1 MLKSTIIWSFSIL
14 ASSICA
20 LFLGTAVFT
29 SPAYAATVI
38 VIVDPTDNP
47 FLAGAPD
54 GATSVGDSAPVQSPT
69 LAITGF
75 DPSEAITFSVVG
87 GFNNAGGFIAT
98 GPDGGSLFAIAAAR
112 LGISV
117 NVPANGLVGVFLDA
131 SVPGG
136 TAPPQ
141 RDDGVSFL
149 SLSPLLRQIFW
160 IGDGLT
166 GNGSGTVQTFFA
178 PAGATRLYLGPSDGF
193 GWFNNSG
200 GATVTINYSPLIA
213 EVPEPDAWAM
223 MIVGFGAIAMAMRAR
238 RTKENGL
245 QTTQNVS

>member
-1 MLKSTIIWSFSIL
+1 
-14 ASSICA
+14 
-20 LFLGTAVFT
+20 
-29 SPAYAATVI
+29 
-38 VIVDPTDNP
+38 
-47 FLAGAPD
+47 
-54 GATSVGDSAPVQSPT
+54 
-69 LAITGF
+69 
-75 DPSEAITFSVVG
+75 
-87 GFNNAGGFIAT
+87 
-98 GPDGGSLFAIAAAR
+98 
-112 LGISV
+112 LGISGPLI
-117 NVPANGLVGVFLDA
+117 VPANGLLGVFLDN

-166 GNGSGTVQTFFA
+166 GTGSGTVQTFFA

-213 EVPEPDAWAM
+213 EVPEPAAWAM
-223 MIVGFGAIAMAMRAR
+223 MILGFGAIGMAMRAR
-238 RTKENGL
+238 RSKENRL
-245 QTTQNVS
+245 QTT